1 MIFPEQ
7 LIVNCGKTPDRQ
19 RWLRSLP
26 AISKEL
32 TRRWSLRIDVPFD
45 HANVTCSWVAA
56 VWRADGTPAVLKL
69 GMPHM
74 EGADEIHGL
83 RFWNGDPTV
92 KLLEADDTLGGML
105 LERCLPGYMLR
116 CEPEEKQDLVI
127 AALLK
132 RLWRRS
138 TSLKGM
144 HAFRHLS
151 ELLNVWRQ
159 ETLDQAQYWPDAGL
173 VREGLQVFQ
182 ALGNPAPADT
192 LLATD
197 LHAGNVLRSQR
208 EPWLVIDPKPFIGDP
223 PYDVVQ
229 HLHNCEA
236 RLHADPKAMVRR
248 LGELTEVDLGR
259 LQLWTFARAAA
270 DPRPDWGNQLWMDVA
285 RTLAP

>member
-1 MIFPEQ
+1 MLEE
-7 LIVNCGKTPDRQ
+7 LTS
-19 RWLRSLP
+19 RWL
-26 AISKEL
+26 
-32 TRRWSLRIDVPFD
+32 LRIDAPFD

-56 VWRADGTPAVLKL
+56 VLRADGTPAVLKL

-92 KLLEADDTLGGML
+92 QLLEADDERGAML

-116 CEPEEKQDLVI
+116 SEPEEKQDLVI
-127 AALLK
+127 SALLK

-138 TSLKGM
+138 TSLNGI

-151 ELLNVWRQ
+151 ELLSVWGQ
-159 ETLDQAQYWPDAGL
+159 ETLAQAQHWLDAGL
-173 VREGLQVFQ
+173 VREGLQIFE
-182 ALGNPAPADT
+182 ALGKPAPTDT

-197 LHAGNVLRSQR
+197 LHAGNVLRSER
-208 EPWLVIDPKPFIGDP
+208 EPWLVIDPKPFVGDP

-236 RLHADPKAMVRR
+236 RLQADPRGMVKR
-248 LGELTEVDLGR
+248 LGELAEVDVER

-270 DPRPDWGNQLWMDVA
+270 DPRPEWGNPLWMDIA
-285 RTLAP
+285 RRLAP

>member
-1 MIFPEQ
+1 MIVPEQ
-7 LIVNCGKTPDRQ
+7 LIANCRKVPERQ
-19 RWLRSLP
+19 EWLNNLP
-26 AISKEL
+26 AMLEDL
-32 TRRWSLRIDVPFD
+32 TSRWSLRIAAPFD
-45 HANVTCSWVAA
+45 HANVTCSWVAP
-56 VWRADGTPAVLKL
+56 VFRADGTPAVLKV

-83 RFWNGDPTV
+83 RFWSGDPTV
-92 KLLEADDTLGGML
+92 QLLEADYELGAML

-138 TSLKGM
+138 TSLQATHG
-144 HAFRHLS
+144 FRPLS
-151 ELLNVWRQ
+151 ELLYGWSQ
-159 ETLDQAQYWPDAGL
+159 ETLDQTRYWTDAGL
-173 VREGLQVFQ
+173 VREGLQIFQ
-182 ALGNPAPADT
+182 ALGKPAPPDT

-197 LHAGNVLRSQR
+197 LHAGNVLRAQR

-236 RLHADPKAMVRR
+236 RLHADPRGMVKR
-248 LGELTEVDLGR
+248 LGELAEVDVER

-270 DPRPDWGNQLWMDVA
+270 DPRPEWSNPLWMDIA
-285 RTLAP
+285 RRLAP

>member
-1 MIFPEQ
+1 MILPEQ
-7 LIVNCGKTPDRQ
+7 LIANCRKVPERQ
-19 RWLRSLP
+19 EWLVSLP
-26 AISKEL
+26 AMLEEVTS
-32 TRRWSLRIDVPFD
+32 RWSLCIDAPFD
-45 HANVTCSWVAA
+45 HADVTCSWVAA
-56 VWRADGTPAVLKL
+56 VLHADGTPAVLKI

-92 KLLEADDTLGGML
+92 KLLEADDERGAML

-116 CEPEEKQDLVI
+116 SEPEEKQDLVI

-138 TSLKGM
+138 TSLNGI
-144 HAFRHLS
+144 HGFRHLS

-159 ETLDQAQYWPDAGL
+159 ETLDQAQHWPDAGL
-173 VREGLQVFQ
+173 VREGLQIFE
-182 ALGNPAPADT
+182 ALGKPAPTNT

-208 EPWLVIDPKPFIGDP
+208 ESWLVIDPKPFVGDP

-229 HLHNCEA
+229 HLHNCET
-236 RLHADPKAMVRR
+236 RLHADPRGMVKR
-248 LGELTEVDLGR
+248 LSELAEVDMDR

-270 DPRPDWGNQLWMDVA
+270 DPRPEWGNPLWMDIA
-285 RTLAP
+285 RRLAP

>member
-1 MIFPEQ
+1 MILPEQ
-7 LIVNCGKTPDRQ
+7 LITNCRKVPERQ
-19 RWLRSLP
+19 QWLLSLP
-26 AISKEL
+26 AMLEEL
-32 TRRWSLRIDVPFD
+32 TSRWSLCIDAPFD
-45 HANVTCSWVAA
+45 HADVTCSWVAA
-56 VWRADGTPAVLKL
+56 VLRADGTPAVLKI

-92 KLLEADDTLGGML
+92 QLLEADDERGAML

-116 CEPEEKQDLVI
+116 SEPEEKQDLVI

-132 RLWRRS
+132 RLWRTS
-138 TSLKGM
+138 TSLNGS

-159 ETLDQAQYWPDAGL
+159 ETLDQAQHWPDAGL
-173 VREGLQVFQ
+173 VREGLQIFE
-182 ALGNPAPADT
+182 ALGKPAPTDT

-208 EPWLVIDPKPFIGDP
+208 EPWLVIDPKPFVGDP

-236 RLHADPKAMVRR
+236 RLHTDPRRMVKR
-248 LGELTEVDLGR
+248 LSELAEVDMER

-270 DPRPDWGNQLWMDVA
+270 DPRPEWGNPLWMDIA
-285 RTLAP
+285 RRLAP

>member
-1 MIFPEQ
+1 MILPEQ
-7 LIVNCGKTPDRQ
+7 LIANCRKMPERQ
-19 RWLRSLP
+19 EWLVSLP
-26 AISKEL
+26 AMLEEL
-32 TRRWSLRIDVPFD
+32 TSRWSLCIDAPFD
-45 HANVTCSWVAA
+45 HADVTCSWVAA
-56 VWRADGTPAVLKL
+56 VLRADGMPAVLKI

-92 KLLEADDTLGGML
+92 QLLEADDERGAML

-116 CEPEEKQDLVI
+116 SEPEEKQDLVI

-138 TSLKGM
+138 TSLNGI

-159 ETLDQAQYWPDAGL
+159 ETLDQAQHWPDAGL
-173 VREGLQVFQ
+173 VREGLQIFE
-182 ALGNPAPADT
+182 ALGKPAPTDT

-208 EPWLVIDPKPFIGDP
+208 EPWLVIDPKPFVGDP

-229 HLHNCEA
+229 HLHNCET
-236 RLHADPKAMVRR
+236 RLHADPRGMVKR
-248 LGELTEVDLGR
+248 LSELADVDTER

-270 DPRPDWGNQLWMDVA
+270 DPRPEWGDPLWMDIA
-285 RTLAP
+285 RRLAP